1 MRTIAIIS
9 RKGGSGKTTTSVN
22 LAAALAERGEPVLV
36 IDLDPQGSATE
47 ALGARPAGR
56 EAFDIMIGTRE
67 LGRSAVPT
75 TFRDLWVVPSSPWL
89 ATAEQ
94 TLLGDLSVAVARAIQ
109 RLDRRWAFA
118 IVDCPPSMTYLSIG
132 ALTGVR
138 EVIIPVETH
147 AIAVT
152 GIAPVISEVV
162 RLRSSLNPHLD
173 SVRIVPSRT
182 NHTRHSREIVDVLVH
197 AYRELVT
204 TTRIRESV
212 RVPEAWAARMPV
224 VAYEP
229 SSGVAG
235 DFRSLAREVA
245 QPDDATHGRTS
256 GPWWRELLPAV
267 GAGG

>member
-1 MRTIAIIS
+1 MRTIAVIS

-56 EAFDIMIGTRE
+56 EAFDVMIGTRE
-67 LGRSAVPT
+67 LARSAIPT
-75 TFRDLWVVPSSPWL
+75 RFRDLWVVPSSPWL

-94 TLLGDLSVAVARAIQ
+94 TLLGDLTVAVARAIQ

-118 IVDCPPSMTYLSIG
+118 IVDCPPSMTYISVG

-138 EVIIPVETH
+138 EVVIPVETH

-152 GIAPVISEVV
+152 GVAPVISEVV
-162 RLRSSLNPHLD
+162 RLRTSLNPHLD
-173 SVRIVPSRT
+173 SVQIVPSRT
-182 NHTRHSREIVDVLVH
+182 NRTRHSRAIIDELTQS
-197 AYRELVT
+197 YRELVT
-204 TTRIRESV
+204 TTRIRESI

-229 SSGVAG
+229 TSGVAG
-235 DFRSLAREVA
+235 DFRALAREIVDPGRA
-245 QPDDATHGRTS
+245 ADDGPA
-256 GPWWRELLPAV
+256 GPWWRDLLPAV